1 MRGAG
6 SALFVG
12 ILLLI
17 AGVLDIVYGIAAVR
31 DASFYTANGT
41 FVFSSLHTWGWVS
54 IILGVINVQG
64 QIIPVFDIR
73 KRFRLPE
80 RELRLS
86 NQLIIAA
93 ASKRTVG
100 IIVDTVTGVIEQAP
114 DRTFAAEQIFPGLGY
129 VAGVAK
135 LV

>member
-41 FVFSSLHTWGWVS
+41 FVFSSLHTWGWIS
-54 IILGVINVQG
+54 IILGAICITAAFSLFAGGAYG
-64 QIIPVFDIR
+64 QI
-73 KRFRLPE
+73 
-80 RELRLS
+80 
-86 NQLIIAA
+86 
-93 ASKRTVG
+93 VG
-100 IIVDTVTGVIEQAP
+100 IVAATVTAIGALLNIGGDHPWWSIGV
-114 DRTFAAEQIFPGLGY
+114 FAICIICIKGLFHLGEPEP
-129 VAGVAK
+129 V
-135 LV
+135 